1 MGKGVVS
8 KILVTF
14 FVLAVALSSCKAPR
28 EIKTANVKPIGTA
41 KLLKSIENIGFSYE
55 YLNIG
60 RINCQFSNSQTRASF
75 RISLKAIRD
84 EKILASITKLNIPV
98 GRVLL
103 TPDSVIYV
111 NYIDRN
117 YFVDDYTYLSRF
129 LNIDL
134 DFATVQSIL
143 SNSAFSYRND
153 EKDKDYRTF
162 VSSVEDGMYV
172 LQSERERKVMRLE
185 QKAKPGK
192 IERRLKRLDDN
203 ALILQKMYFNPDNFA
218 LTRLIIA
225 DKTNNRKMEMN
236 FGDFVVLEGK
246 DYPGAIDMKLESEE
260 ENVELNVRMSN
271 FSTEKPDPFHLIIPE
286 NYEQIKVN

>member
-8 KILVTF
+8 KILVTV
-14 FVLAVALSSCKAPR
+14 FVLATALSSCKAPR
-28 EIKTANVKPIGTA
+28 EIKTEHIKPIGAA
-41 KLLKSIENIGFSYE
+41 KLLKNVESTGLSYD

-60 RINCQFSNSQTRASF
+60 RINCQFSNSKTRASF

-111 NYIDRN
+111 NYIDKN
-117 YFVDDYTYLSRF
+117 YFVDDYKYLRRF

-153 EKDKDYRTF
+153 EKDKDFKTF
-162 VSSVEDGMYV
+162 VSSVEEGMYV

-236 FGDFVVLEGK
+236 FGDFVILNGK

-260 ENVELNVRMSN
+260 ENVELNVRMSS
-271 FSTEKPDPFHLIIPE
+271 FSTERPEPFHLIIPE
-286 NYEQIKVN
+286 KYEQIKVN

>member
-1 MGKGVVS
+1 MKAVES
-8 KILVTF
+8 KILVAF
-14 FVLAVALSSCKAPR
+14 FVLAVAISSCKTPR
-28 EIKTANVKPIGTA
+28 EIKTVNVKPIGTA
-41 KLLKSIENIGFSYE
+41 KLLKNIENTSLSYD

-60 RINCQFSNSQTRASF
+60 RISCQFSNSQTRASF

-111 NYIDRN
+111 NYIEKN
-117 YFVDDYTYLSRF
+117 YFVDDYTYLSQF

-134 DFATVQSIL
+134 DFGTVQSIL

-153 EKDKDYRTF
+153 DKDKDYKTF

-172 LQSERERKVMRLE
+172 LQSERERKVVRLE
-185 QKAKPGK
+185 QKAKFNK

-203 ALILQKMYFNPDNFA
+203 ALILQKMYFKPGNFA

-225 DKTNNRKMEMN
+225 DKTNNRQMEMN
-236 FGDFVVLEGK
+236 FNDFVLLDGK
-246 DYPGAIDMKLESEE
+246 DYPGAIDLKLESEVE
-260 ENVELNVRMSN
+260 KVELNVRMSN
-271 FSTEKPDPFHLIIPE
+271 FSTEKPDPFHLDIPE

>member
-8 KILVTF
+8 KILVTV
-14 FVLAVALSSCKAPR
+14 FVLATALSSCKAPR
-28 EIKTANVKPIGTA
+28 EIKTEHIKPIGAA
-41 KLLKSIENIGFSYE
+41 KLLKNVESTGLSYD

-60 RINCQFSNSQTRASF
+60 RINCQFSNSKTRASF

-117 YFVDDYTYLSRF
+117 YFVDDYKYLRRF

-153 EKDKDYRTF
+153 EKDKDFKTF
-162 VSSVEDGMYV
+162 VSSVEEGMYV

-236 FGDFVVLEGK
+236 FGDFVILNGK

-260 ENVELNVRMSN
+260 ENVELNVRMSS
-271 FSTEKPDPFHLIIPE
+271 FSTERPESFHLIIPE
-286 NYEQIKVN
+286 KYEQIKVN

>member
-1 MGKGVVS
+1 MVRGVVI
-8 KILVTF
+8 KIFLGFLV
-14 FVLAVALSSCKAPR
+14 AAIALSSCKAPR
-28 EIKTANVKPIGTA
+28 EVKTVNVKPVSAA
-41 KLLKSIENIGFSYE
+41 KLLKKIENTSLSYD

-60 RINCQFSNSQTRASF
+60 RINCKFSNSQTSTSF
-75 RISLKAIRD
+75 RVSLKAVRD
-84 EKILASITKLNIPV
+84 QKILASITKLNIPV

-117 YFVDDYTYLSRF
+117 YFVDDYSYLSSF

-153 EKDKDYRTF
+153 EKERDFKTF
-162 VSSVEDGMYV
+162 VSSVENGSYV

-185 QKAKPGK
+185 QKAKPNK

-203 ALILQKMYFNPDNFA
+203 ALILQKMYFDPGNFA

-225 DKTNNRKMEMN
+225 DKTNNRSMEMN
-236 FGDFVVLEGK
+236 FSDFVILLGK
-246 DYPGAIDMKLESEE
+246 DYPGAIDLKLESEE
-260 ENVELNVRMSN
+260 ETVELNLRMSS
-271 FSTEKPDPFHLIIPE
+271 FSTEETEPFHLNIPE
-286 NYEQIKVN
+286 NYKQIKVN

>member
-8 KILVTF
+8 KILVTV
-14 FVLAVALSSCKAPR
+14 FVLATALSSCKAPR
-28 EIKTANVKPIGTA
+28 EIKTEHIKPIGAA
-41 KLLKSIENIGFSYE
+41 KLLKNVESTGLSYD

-60 RINCQFSNSQTRASF
+60 RINCQFSNSKTRASF

-117 YFVDDYTYLSRF
+117 YFVDDYKYLRRF

-153 EKDKDYRTF
+153 EKDKDFKTF
-162 VSSVEDGMYV
+162 VSSVEEGMYV

-236 FGDFVVLEGK
+236 FGDFVILNGK

-260 ENVELNVRMSN
+260 ENVELNVRMSS
-271 FSTEKPDPFHLIIPE
+271 FSTERPEPFHLIIPE
-286 NYEQIKVN
+286 KYEQIKVN

>member
-8 KILVTF
+8 KILVTV
-14 FVLAVALSSCKAPR
+14 FVLATALSSCKAPR
-28 EIKTANVKPIGTA
+28 EIKTEHIKPIGAA
-41 KLLKSIENIGFSYE
+41 KLLKNVESTGLSYD

-60 RINCQFSNSQTRASF
+60 RINCQFSNSKTRASF

-111 NYIDRN
+111 NYIDKN
-117 YFVDDYTYLSRF
+117 YFVDDYKYLRRF

-153 EKDKDYRTF
+153 EKDKDFKTF
-162 VSSVEDGMYV
+162 VSSVEEGMYV

-271 FSTEKPDPFHLIIPE
+271 FSTEKPEPFHLIIPE
-286 NYEQIKVN
+286 KYEQIKVN

>member
-8 KILVTF
+8 KILVTV
-14 FVLAVALSSCKAPR
+14 FVLATALSSCKAPR
-28 EIKTANVKPIGTA
+28 EIKTEHIKPIGAA
-41 KLLKSIENIGFSYE
+41 KLLKNVESTGLSYD

-60 RINCQFSNSQTRASF
+60 RINCQFSNSKTRASF

-117 YFVDDYTYLSRF
+117 YFVDDYKYLRRF

-153 EKDKDYRTF
+153 EKDKDFKTF
-162 VSSVEDGMYV
+162 VSSVEEGMYV

-236 FGDFVVLEGK
+236 FGDFVILNGK
-246 DYPGAIDMKLESEE
+246 DYPGVIDMKLESEE
-260 ENVELNVRMSN
+260 ENVELNVRMSS
-271 FSTEKPDPFHLIIPE
+271 FSTERPESFHLIIPE
-286 NYEQIKVN
+286 KYEQIKVN